1 MNYKTTLNLIIEYP
15 YLNNNFKINF
25 MKINT
30 KFALTLLVVGI
41 AISCKQAENAEESAN
56 AVTDST
62 STISSSAAVQ
72 PKNSNRKFVR
82 TADIKFKVKNVAKS
96 TGVIEDA
103 TNKFGGFVTYTNLQS
118 NISDEDQTKISPDST
133 LVTTKYT
140 VENNL
145 TIRVPNQQLDT
156 VIKTITHQI
165 GFLNYRVI
173 KADDVTLQMLS
184 NQMAQSRGSST
195 EKRIANAIDVKG
207 KKLNSIMAAEENLDA
222 KKEAK
227 DSKKLE
233 NISLN
238 DQVNFST
245 LTLQIYQDTSVKQ
258 EMIANEKSINTYR
271 PHLGLQLWDSL
282 KTGWFILENIL
293 SFLFVL
299 WPFAL
304 IGFLGFIGYKK
315 IAKK

>member
-1 MNYKTTLNLIIEYP
+1 
-15 YLNNNFKINF
+15 
-25 MKINT
+25 MKNNT
-30 KFALTLLVVGI
+30 KFALALLVVGI

-62 STISSSAAVQ
+62 SVVSSSAAVQ

-82 TADIKFKVKNVAKS
+82 SADIKFKVKNVAKS

-103 TNKFGGFVTYTNLQS
+103 TKEFGGFVTYTNLQS
-118 NISDEDQTKISPDST
+118 NISDEDKTKISPDST

-140 VENNL
+140 VENNI
-145 TIRVPNQQLDT
+145 TIRVPNLQLDT
-156 VIKTITHQI
+156 VIKTIAHQI

-173 KADDVTLQMLS
+173 KAEDVTLQMLS
-184 NQMAQSRGSST
+184 NKMAQSRSTSS
-195 EKRIANAIDVKG
+195 ENRIANAIAVKG
-207 KKLNSIMAAEENLDA
+207 KKLNSIMAAEENLNA
-222 KKEAK
+222 KKEAN
-227 DSKKLE
+227 DSKTLE
-233 NISLN
+233 NLSLN

-258 EMIANEKSINTYR
+258 EMIANEKSSNTYR

-282 KTGWFILENIL
+282 KTGWFMLENIL
-293 SFLFVL
+293 SFLVVL

-304 IGFLGFIGYKK
+304 IGLLGFLGYKK
-315 IAKK
+315 FAKK